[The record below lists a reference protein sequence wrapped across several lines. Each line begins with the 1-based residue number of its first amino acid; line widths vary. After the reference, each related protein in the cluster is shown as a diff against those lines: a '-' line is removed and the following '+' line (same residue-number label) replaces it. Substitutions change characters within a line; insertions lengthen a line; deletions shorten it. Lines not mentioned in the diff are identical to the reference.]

1 MKKKFY
7 LGLSLIMLICV
18 SGVSGCAKP
27 PESEKQTVK
36 EALEE
41 DADYQATLPESV
53 KKTIITDSGKQE
65 INAVVEC
72 TTEGKVTE
80 GTLENRI
87 FSIDEAKEAMEKCGY
102 STENGKLEI
111 IVEQGLFIKDE
122 RFKKNLGEVKE
133 SGQDGGEELVAKIE
147 EFLAELQLHQKVE
160 NYSIETTE
168 EEGDIFSFET
178 AGVYKGLPMESLL
191 SESGGSLFSGYGE
204 LIQGEL
210 SELMIISDFKEKE
223 TKETGLLAFGEII
236 SAYEKLMDDG
246 VVRGVA
252 SGQPIERIRMAYM
265 VENTQ
270 NGYEY
275 YPVWNFEV
283 PYVADWLKGSNTPQE
298 SRYVVLDARNGN
310 LVDYNSGGE

>member
-7 LGLSLIMLICV
+7 LGLSLILLICIPR
-18 SGVSGCAKP
+18 VSGCARP
-27 PESEKQTVK
+27 PESKKQTVK

-41 DADYQATLPESV
+41 YTDYQTTLPESV
-53 KKTIITDSGKQE
+53 EKTITTDSGKQE
-65 INAVVEC
+65 INAAVEC
-72 TTEGKVTE
+72 TIEGKVTE
-80 GTLENRI
+80 GTLENRT
-87 FSIDEAKEAMEKCGY
+87 FSIDGAKEAMEKCGY
-102 STENGKLEI
+102 STEDGNLEI
-111 IVEQGLFIKDE
+111 IVEQGLLIRDE

-133 SGQDGGEELVAKIE
+133 SSQDGGEEFIAKVE
-147 EFLAELQLHQKVE
+147 EFFSELQLHQKVE
-160 NYSIETTE
+160 SYSIEVTE
-168 EEGDIFSFET
+168 EEEEIFSFET
-178 AGVYKGLPMESLL
+178 TGVYKGLSMESLL

-210 SELMIISDFKEKE
+210 AELMVISDFQEKE
-223 TKETGLLAFGEII
+223 TKEAGLLDFSEII

-246 VVRGVA
+246 VIRCVA

-265 VENTQ
+265 VEKTQ

-283 PYVADWLKGSNTPQE
+283 SYVADWLKGSNTPQE